1 MQTKLASDS
10 EISWL
15 LSPKGRCALEE
26 DEGLDIWKLVLWV
39 ISAEAAHGTIFSC
52 LFICSLSFRSHSWVA
67 CTPVWSSEVS
77 VLLVLSGHHVACPG
91 NSNC

>member
-39 ISAEAAHGTIFSC
+39 ISAEAAHGTIFFM
-52 LFICSLSFRSHSWVA
+52 FIH
-67 CTPVWSSEVS
+67 
-77 VLLVLSGHHVACPG
+77 LLVIF
-91 NSNC
+91 